1 MCPSVAAEYLRG
13 PACSHE
19 GECEC
24 GTTKQCSFKSKQPQH
39 WGPSCADRMHVFF
52 FGESPLDGIFPS
64 RDSRVREATLKAS
77 QLTARNFEMCAI
89 G

>member
-24 GTTKQCSFKSKQPQH
+24 GTTKQRSFKSKQPPH
-39 WGPSCADRMHVFF
+39 WGPSLDHLAQIGCMFF
-52 FGESPLDGIFPS
+52 FPENRHLMGYSLLGIVEYVKLP
-64 RDSRVREATLKAS
+64 
-77 QLTARNFEMCAI
+77 
-89 G
+89 